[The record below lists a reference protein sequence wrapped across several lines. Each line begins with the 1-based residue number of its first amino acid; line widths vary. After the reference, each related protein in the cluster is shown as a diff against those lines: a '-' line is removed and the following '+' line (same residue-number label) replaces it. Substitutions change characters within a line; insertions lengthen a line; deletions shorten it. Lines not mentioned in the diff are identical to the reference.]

1 MLWRISPATSTGF
14 SRIVPNWFCFFGST
28 IGNLDELESRSF
40 LKGIARIL
48 NSGDRFLLG
57 LDMLKPV
64 HILEAAYNDSQN
76 VTAEF
81 NKNILLVL
89 NRELGANF
97 RTDDFDHLAFFNES
111 LERMEMHLQSPT
123 QDSGRNTDGSN
134 FPSPLSRGR
143 LFKQKFAGNSADR
156 AQRR

>member
-1 MLWRISPATSTGF
+1 MESAQELTYGYPELKIKCVVADFTRDLHRIESNRSKL
-14 SRIVPNWFCFFGST
+14 VMFFGST

-40 LKGIARIL
+40 LQGVARIL

-64 HILEAAYNDSQN
+64 NVLEAAYNDSQN
-76 VTAEF
+76 ITAEF

-97 RTDDFDHLAFFNES
+97 RT
-111 LERMEMHLQSPT
+111 
-123 QDSGRNTDGSN
+123 GR
-134 FPSPLSRGR
+134 F
-143 LFKQKFAGNSADR
+143 
-156 AQRR
+156 